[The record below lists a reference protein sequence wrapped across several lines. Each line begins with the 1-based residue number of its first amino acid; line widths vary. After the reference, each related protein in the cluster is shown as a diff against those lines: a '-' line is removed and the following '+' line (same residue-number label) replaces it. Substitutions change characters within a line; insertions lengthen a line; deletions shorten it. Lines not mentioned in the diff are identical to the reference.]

1 MNRSNASADPRA
13 IPKGSVL
20 LHIGPPK
27 TGTSALQG
35 ACHAQRDLLARAGV
49 HYAGPGVQPSTAA
62 FAVTRREHPS
72 TGRPPSM
79 RHWRSLVKEVTSHRS
94 ETVLISS
101 EFFAGASAE
110 QAREVIAALGGEHVH
125 VVVTLRPL
133 GKILASR
140 WQQNVQEGA
149 RVGYGE
155 WLTDVLKAPESTHA
169 KRFWSRQRHD
179 ALVGRWSA
187 AASTDRTHVVVIDDR
202 DHDGILRTFEQLLV
216 IPTETL
222 TGHRDTPN
230 RSMTLEEIEVVR
242 AFNQQFA
249 DAGLAPSL
257 RYQLMSRG
265 AATHLKR
272 RSPLKDEPRITTPR
286 WALDEANRV
295 AQEMIESI
303 HSLGVKVYGDTSLL
317 LTDGGGAQQEDSAE
331 SGTRV
336 SVTPE
341 IAARAAIGVL
351 FASGATRGYESGS
364 KVPAWGEPY
373 DLQRATTLQLLTV
386 AAQRVITSI
395 ARRLRRLIR

>member
-110 QAREVIAALGGEHVH
+110 QAREVIAALGGERVH

-179 ALVGRWSA
+179 ALVARWSVA
-187 AASTDRTHVVVIDDR
+187 GSPERTHVVVIDDR
-202 DHDGILRTFEQLLV
+202 DHDGILRTFEQLLG

-222 TGHRDTPN
+222 AGHRDTPN
-230 RSMTLEEIEVVR
+230 RSMTLQEIEVVR
-242 AFNQQFA
+242 AFNEQFHE
-249 DAGLAPSL
+249 AGLAPSL

-272 RSPLKDEPRITTPR
+272 RAPLKDEPRITTPP
-286 WALDEANRV
+286 WALDEANCV

-303 HSLGVKVYGDTSLL
+303 YALGVKVYGDTSLL
-317 LTDGGGAQQEDSAE
+317 LTDRGAQQEGGLE
-331 SGTRV
+331 SETRISV
-336 SVTPE
+336 SPE

-364 KVPAWGEPY
+364 NVPAWGEPY

-386 AAQRVITSI
+386 AAQRVITNL
-395 ARRLRRLIR
+395 ARRFRRLIR